1 MVVVVSAAEVLL
13 DVGDGD
19 VVLLLSVAFWVV
31 FCVLLVFTGGVS
43 VGAGV
48 EDVSAG
54 VLGADVVSISAEVVG
69 GAGAPGAANP
79 VHPGSHTHCHA

>member
-1 MVVVVSAAEVLL
+1 MVVVLAAAEVLL

-19 VVLLLSVAFWVV
+19 VVLLLSVAF
-31 FCVLLVFTGGVS
+31 CVLLVFTGVS

-54 VLGADVVSISAEVVG
+54 VLGADVLSISAEVVG